1 MKRFDFNLET
11 VLQYRARKEE
21 EAVTEQAGAEARR
34 RQKEGAL
41 ARTRATLEESLAAGP
56 GYPPKVGVAELLHTS
71 VYHVHLNRLA
81 VRQATEAEEAAQEWA
96 LCRERTLVRH
106 RERQVLEKLKEKRKA
121 EFFHQLGVQEQKEND
136 EISLRLHTARN
147 SGL

>member
-1 MKRFDFNLET
+1 MKRFAFNLET

-41 ARTRATLEESLAAGP
+41 ARTRADLEEILAAGP
-56 GYPPKVGVAELLHTS
+56 EAGTAVAELLHAS

-81 VRQATEAEEAAQEWA
+81 VHQATEVEEAAQEWA
-96 LCRERTLVRH
+96 LCRERTIVRH

-121 EFFHQLGVQEQKEND
+121 EFFHQLGIWEQKEND